1 VVRADDATQLE
12 DHAQASEERILQA
25 TMAALAALDPAALA
39 IKQIC
44 QAAQVTAPTIYYHYG
59 NKDGLIAAAVER
71 LVADWLAAM
80 DAAVDRRAPLE
91 AAIAQ
96 AMSVWTEAIT
106 SPSRPLAVFTWAT
119 LLLSESADLPRGA
132 LIEARDR
139 GRAMIAD
146 VATQYI
152 GPGPGVDVIA
162 QLVTD
167 SVIATAVQYELDHDR
182 QALQTRLDA
191 LALAVRTIATGT

>member
-1 VVRADDATQLE
+1 
-12 DHAQASEERILQA
+12 
-25 TMAALAALDPAALA
+25 MAALAALDPTALT
-39 IKQIC
+39 IKRIC
-44 QAAQVTAPTIYYHYG
+44 RAAQVTAPTIYYHYG

-80 DAAVDRRAPLE
+80 DAAVDRQAPLE

-96 AMSVWTEAIT
+96 AITVWTQAIT

-162 QLVTD
+162 QAGHGLG
-167 SVIATAVQYELDHDR
+167 DR
-182 QALQTRLDA
+182 HRG
-191 LALAVRTIATGT
+191 AVRARPRHAGAVDAARRPQARPCGSIAAGA

>member
-1 VVRADDATQLE
+1 
-12 DHAQASEERILQA
+12 
-25 TMAALAALDPAALA
+25 MAALAALDPGALT
-39 IKQIC
+39 IKRIC
-44 QAAQVTAPTIYYHYG
+44 QTAQVSAPTLYYHYG

-80 DAAVDRRAPLE
+80 DAAVDRQAPLE

-96 AMSVWTEAIT
+96 AISVWTQAMT

-119 LLLSESADLPRGA
+119 LLLSESADLPRRA

-152 GPGPGVDVIA
+152 GPGPGVDMIA

-167 SVIATAVQYELDHDR
+167 SVIATAVQYELDHDTR
-182 QALQTRLDA
+182 ALSMRLEA
-191 LALAVRTIATGT
+191 LSSAVRVVAAGA

>member
-1 VVRADDATQLE
+1 
-12 DHAQASEERILQA
+12 
-25 TMAALAALDPAALA
+25 M
-39 IKQIC
+39 
-44 QAAQVTAPTIYYHYG
+44 
-59 NKDGLIAAAVER
+59 
-71 LVADWLAAM
+71 
-80 DAAVDRRAPLE
+80 
-91 AAIAQ
+91 
-96 AMSVWTEAIT
+96 
-106 SPSRPLAVFTWAT
+106 FTWAT
-119 LLLSESADLPRGA
+119 LLLAESADLPRWA

-146 VATQYI
+146 VATLYI